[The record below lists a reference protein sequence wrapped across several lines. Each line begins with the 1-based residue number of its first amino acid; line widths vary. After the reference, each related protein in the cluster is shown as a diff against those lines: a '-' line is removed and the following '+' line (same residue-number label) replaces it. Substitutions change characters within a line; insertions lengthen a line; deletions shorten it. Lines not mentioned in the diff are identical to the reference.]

1 VALFSFKWI
10 CVSYPHLILYMHIAA
25 VAVSHALDTTHF
37 LCTAVNSTLQSNSIF
52 LICIA
57 QRIVYGWC
65 LKLWIASSFAYL

>member
-37 LCTAVNSTLQSNSIF
+37 LCTAVNSTLQSNSF
-52 LICIA
+52 NC
-57 QRIVYGWC
+57 
-65 LKLWIASSFAYL
+65 F